1 MAILILLIEDVLHA
15 TNSFV
20 LIPFVAYFISIIH
33 FDIIITFKV
42 ASANKKNFQDS
53 LFILNNFCEFLF

>member
-1 MAILILLIEDVLHA
+1 MAILILLTEDVLHA

-20 LIPFVAYFISIIH
+20 LITFVAYFIGIIH
-33 FDIIITFKV
+33 FDIIIAFKF